1 MSERQT
7 VFCDGPGCSSTGS
20 ANAGQARDAWIRA
33 TIKLRGFDNTFE
45 EGDFCSEKCVQEWL
59 VKDALP
65 TARSGAR

>member
-7 VFCDGPGCSSTGS
+7 VFCDGP
-20 ANAGQARDAWIRA
+20 R
-33 TIKLRGFDNTFE
+33 RGFDNTFE